1 MDAKKKREPGEE
13 SAAVRPV
20 PPASS
25 GGDAEAGATP
35 PSIRKT
41 PLLPD
46 PMTPLADDEP
56 VDIAVGDVEDED
68 EDEDDDDEKVE
79 RFYALLANIRAMRGL
94 VPPCVAS
101 ATTTPSGG
109 DARKRLRAAEAPWRP
124 AFRMEDFEVVVE
136 PAAAPAPAL
145 PSKRGR
151 MTRGAD
157 ADAEDDDHGESTRPA
172 VVAAPSLSSLPHA
185 AARCD
190 SDVGL

>member
-1 MDAKKKREPGEE
+1 MDSKKKRARVEE
-13 SAAVRPV
+13 KATVRPV

-25 GGDAEAGATP
+25 GGEADAGATP
-35 PSIRKT
+35 PSVRKA

-46 PMTPLADDEP
+46 PVASPADDEP
-56 VDIAVGDVEDED
+56 VDLGVGDVE
-68 EDEDDDDEKVE
+68 EDDDDEKVE

-101 ATTTPSGG
+101 TTTSPSGG

-136 PAAAPAPAL
+136 PAAAAAPAPAP
-145 PSKRGR
+145 PSKRER
-151 MTRGAD
+151 MTRD
-157 ADAEDDDHGESTRPA
+157 ASAGAEDDDRGESTRPA
-172 VVAAPSLSSLPHA
+172 VVAAPSPSSLPHA